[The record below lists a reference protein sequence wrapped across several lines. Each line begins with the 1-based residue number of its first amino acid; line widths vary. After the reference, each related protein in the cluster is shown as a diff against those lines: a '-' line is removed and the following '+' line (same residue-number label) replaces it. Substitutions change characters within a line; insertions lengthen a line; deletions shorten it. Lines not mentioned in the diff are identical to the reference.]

1 MSRRSDKVMWILG
14 GLLVLGLVGTAIGAA
29 KMLGYDPSRE
39 QRHALVGRVAPEFT
53 LPLVAGEGAGDRVAV
68 RALEGRVVLLDFWAS
83 WCQPCRR
90 SIPLLNQVYARY
102 RERITMLGVNVDAG
116 MSAERIRGAH
126 RSFAADF
133 PSLADERLEVQGA
146 YGVTSI
152 PTLVLID
159 RSGVVRWVDRGV
171 PDPDEVSER
180 IDDLLAMD

>member
-14 GLLVLGLVGTAIGAA
+14 GLLVVGLVGTAIGAA
-29 KMLGYDPSRE
+29 KMLGYDPSGQ

-53 LPLVAGEGAGDRVAV
+53 LPLVAGEGAGDRVSV

-90 SIPLLNQVYARY
+90 SIPLLNQVYARVG
-102 RERITMLGVNVDAG
+102 EEIAMLGVNVDTG
-116 MSAERIRGAH
+116 LSAERVRAAH
-126 RSFAADF
+126 SDFAADF
-133 PSLADERLEVQGA
+133 PSLADERLEVQHA

-159 RSGVVRWVDRGV
+159 RAGVVRWVDRGV
-171 PDPDEVSER
+171 PDPDEVAEH
-180 IDDLLAMD
+180 IEDLLAAE